1 MPPRKTCASAVVAF
15 CFTTTFKPYYSSIFG
30 TTLVAL
36 SMLTTSRLVPLV
48 FHMLPHL
55 LLSSVHSPIC
65 ALVCLLSYLCFHL
78 CAPAFLPRDA
88 MFHLFLFT
96 PFGVP
101 CRCNTLCTP
110 AAGSPGL
117 RRNCKQLNEQH
128 VANCYWLRPQPVPTA
143 FSASSSACVQRPG
156 PSATKPISE

>member
-1 MPPRKTCASAVVAF
+1 
-15 CFTTTFKPYYSSIFG
+15 
-30 TTLVAL
+30 
-36 SMLTTSRLVPLV
+36 MLTTSRLVPLV

-96 PFGVP
+96 LFGVP
-101 CRCNTLCTP
+101 CRCNFVTFFELKSRKNNKRP
-110 AAGSPGL
+110 FA
-117 RRNCKQLNEQH
+117 H
-128 VANCYWLRPQPVPTA
+128 WLSRGYAHILSLSLPQSFSQSFTA
-143 FSASSSACVQRPG
+143 YFFTSVSLSSTFIVKYISVLFSFHSLLLLFTSLTCGFIRSFY
-156 PSATKPISE
+156 SYFNS